1 MKSRFRDIKRADEAR
16 PGFPGEH
23 WLVLAAGV
31 YAWRASRRHS
41 SAWVRALG
49 PIAAAGLLV
58 RAASGRDG
66 VARLLRPA

>member
-1 MKSRFRDIKRADEAR
+1 MKSRFRDIQRADEAR

-23 WLVLAAGV
+23 WLVAAAGV

-41 SAWVRALG
+41 SAWVRAFG
-49 PIAAAGLLV
+49 PMVAAALLA

-66 VARLLRPA
+66 AARLLRPA